1 MPIEILMPALSPTMT
16 EGNLATWHKQ
26 PGDEVKAGD
35 VIAEI
40 ETDKATME
48 VEAVDEGKLGK
59 ILIDAGAEGVAVNTP
74 IALLLEEGEDES
86 ALESYGGDKGGN
98 GKSEA
103 KAEPAVKPDSEPAAA
118 SKGYGMSGEEAP
130 ADPAARKDSPAP
142 APKPA
147 ANGHA
152 KGDRVFASPL
162 ARRLAEQAGLDLAS
176 LKGSG
181 PHGRIV
187 KRDVEAAASSGA
199 GGKAPQQEA
208 APAEAKAPVQAPA
221 PAAAP
226 PPPASDRPHEEVK
239 LNNMRKTIARRLTE
253 AKQTVPHFY
262 LDVDIEIDAL
272 LALRKQLNERP
283 NAKAKLS
290 VNDFVIKASA
300 LALRD
305 VPDSNACWGGDKILK
320 YNVVDLSIAVAL
332 DGGLITP
339 VIRDADQKSLST
351 LSTEMKALA
360 EKARAGKLKP
370 EEYQGGSFSISNLGM
385 YGVKSFAAVINPPQ
399 GSILAVGAGEQR
411 AVVKGGELKVATV
424 MSVCLSV
431 DHRVVDGALGAEWLK
446 VFKAYVEDP
455 MSMLV

>member
-16 EGNLATWHKQ
+16 EGNLATWHKK

-35 VIAEI
+35 VLAEI

-59 ILIDAGAEGVAVNTP
+59 ILIDAGSEGVAVNTP
-74 IALLLEEGEDES
+74 IALLLEEGEDEG
-86 ALESYGGDKGGN
+86 ALEGYSGGQAKAPPAAEPESAPAEAPKAGGD
-98 GKSEA
+98 
-103 KAEPAVKPDSEPAAA
+103 AAA
-118 SKGYGMSGEEAP
+118 GSAQAE
-130 ADPAARKDSPAP
+130 P

-147 ANGHA
+147 TNGHA

-162 ARRLAEQAGLDLAS
+162 ARRLAEKAGVDLGAIE
-176 LKGSG
+176 GSG
-181 PHGRIV
+181 PHGRVV
-187 KRDVEAAASSGA
+187 KRDVEAAASSGSA
-199 GGKAPQQEA
+199 KPAPKAAEAPAPQAA
-208 APAEAKAPVQAPA
+208 APAPA
-221 PAAAP
+221 PAAAAAP
-226 PPPASDRPHEEVK
+226 SSDRPHEEIK

-262 LDVDIEIDAL
+262 LDVDIAIDDL

-305 VPDSNACWGGDKILK
+305 VPDANACWGGDKILR

-351 LSTEMKALA
+351 LSSEMKALA

-411 AVVKGGELKVATV
+411 PVVKGGEIKAATI

>member
-16 EGNLATWHKQ
+16 EGNLATWHKK

-35 VIAEI
+35 VLAEI

-59 ILIDAGAEGVAVNTP
+59 ILIDAGSEGVAVNTP
-74 IALLLEEGEDES
+74 IALLLEEGEDEG
-86 ALESYGGDKGGN
+86 ALEGYSGGQAKAPPAAEPESAPAEAPKAGGD
-98 GKSEA
+98 
-103 KAEPAVKPDSEPAAA
+103 AAA
-118 SKGYGMSGEEAP
+118 GSAQAE
-130 ADPAARKDSPAP
+130 P

-147 ANGHA
+147 TNGHA

-162 ARRLAEQAGLDLAS
+162 ARRLAEKAGVDLGAIE
-176 LKGSG
+176 GSG
-181 PHGRIV
+181 PHGRVV
-187 KRDVEAAASSGA
+187 KRDVEAAASSGSA
-199 GGKAPQQEA
+199 KPAPKAAEAPAPQAA
-208 APAEAKAPVQAPA
+208 APAPA
-221 PAAAP
+221 PAAAAAP
-226 PPPASDRPHEEVK
+226 SSDRPHEEIK

-262 LDVDIEIDAL
+262 LDVDIAIDDL

-305 VPDSNACWGGDKILK
+305 VPDANACWGGDKILR

-351 LSTEMKALA
+351 LSSEMKALA

-411 AVVKGGELKVATV
+411 PVVKGGEIKAVTI